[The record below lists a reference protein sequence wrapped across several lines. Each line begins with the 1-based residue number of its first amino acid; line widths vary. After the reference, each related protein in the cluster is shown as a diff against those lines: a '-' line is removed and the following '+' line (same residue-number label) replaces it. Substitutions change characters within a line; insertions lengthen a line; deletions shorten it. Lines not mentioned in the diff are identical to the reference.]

1 MHYIFSNLNANMK
14 QKTTSR
20 LVHGSVIMALIFG
33 MMACN
38 GTDSSDKTASNSTTD
53 TMSAAKTADS
63 AAAVKAKKKKKG
75 QLSIAM
81 AKADSAKMVKDAHGV
96 YNRADKEPE
105 FPGGESALS
114 TYINK
119 NLTYPQTAIDN
130 GTTGTVHVSF
140 VVDEHGKVM
149 DPQAM
154 DGKNLGDDL
163 VNQTL
168 KVFSNMPMWTPGM
181 VRGKKVK
188 TRLEV
193 PVTFELTDAD
203 Q

>member
-1 MHYIFSNLNANMK
+1 M
-14 QKTTSR
+14 Q
-20 LVHGSVIMALIFG
+20 GSVMMALIFG

-38 GTDSSDKTASNSTTD
+38 GTDSSDKTATNSSAD
-53 TMSAAKTADS
+53 SIAAAKTADS
-63 AAAVKAKKKKKG
+63 AAAVKVAKKKKGK
-75 QLSIAM
+75 LSIAL

-114 TYINK
+114 AYINK
-119 NLTYPQTAIDN
+119 NLSYPQTAIDN
-130 GTTGTVHVSF
+130 GTSGTVHVSF

-154 DGKNLGDDL
+154 DGQNLGNDL

-168 KVFSNMPMWTPGM
+168 MVFKNMPMWTPGM
-181 VRGKKVK
+181 VHGKKVK
-188 TRLEV
+188 TRLQV
-193 PVTFELTDAD
+193 PVTFELAD
-203 Q
+203 SDQ

>member
-1 MHYIFSNLNANMK
+1 MK

-20 LVHGSVIMALIFG
+20 FLQGSVIMALIFG

-63 AAAVKAKKKKKG
+63 AAAVQAKKKKKG
-75 QLSIAM
+75 KLSIAM

-105 FPGGESALS
+105 FPGGEGALS
-114 TYINK
+114 SYINK
-119 NLTYPQTAIDN
+119 NLPYPQSAIDN

-140 VVDEHGKVM
+140 VVDEHGKVV

-168 KVFSNMPMWTPGM
+168 KVFSNMPMWSPGL
-181 VRGKKVK
+181 VHGKKVK

-193 PVTFELTDAD
+193 PVTFELADAD

>member
-1 MHYIFSNLNANMK
+1 MK
-14 QKTTSR
+14 HKTISR
-20 LVHGSVIMALIFG
+20 LLHGSIIMSVIFG

-38 GTDSSDKTASNSTTD
+38 GTDSSDKKANDGSTDTASAMKAS
-53 TMSAAKTADS
+53 DS
-63 AAAVKAKKKKKG
+63 ATTVKAKKKKKG
-75 QLSIAM
+75 QFSIAM
-81 AKADSAKMVKDAHGV
+81 PKGDSAKMVKDAHGV

-105 FPGGESALS
+105 FPGGEGALS

-130 GTTGTVHVSF
+130 GTSGTVHVSF
-140 VVDEHGKVM
+140 VVDEHGKVI

-168 KVFSNMPMWTPGM
+168 KVFSGMPAWTPGM
-181 VRGKKVK
+181 VHGKKVK

-193 PVTFELTDAD
+193 PVTFELADAD

>member
-1 MHYIFSNLNANMK
+1 MK

-20 LVHGSVIMALIFG
+20 LMHGSLIMSIVFG

-38 GTDSSDKTASNSTTD
+38 GTDSSDKTANNSSTD
-53 TMSAAKTADS
+53 SVIAAKTADS
-63 AAAVKAKKKKKG
+63 VASVKAAKKKKGK
-75 QLSIAM
+75 LSVAL
-81 AKADSAKMVKDAHGV
+81 ARGDSAKMVKDAHGV

-105 FPGGESALS
+105 FPGGEGALS

-119 NLTYPQTAIDN
+119 NLPYPQTAIDN
-130 GTTGTVHVSF
+130 GTSGTVHVSF
-140 VVDEHGKVM
+140 VVDEHGKVI
-149 DPQAM
+149 DPQAL

-168 KVFSNMPMWTPGM
+168 KVFSDMPAWTPGM
-181 VRGKKVK
+181 VHGKKVK

-193 PVTFELTDAD
+193 PVTFELAD
-203 Q
+203 EN

>member
-1 MHYIFSNLNANMK
+1 MK

-63 AAAVKAKKKKKG
+63 AAAVQAKKKKKG
-75 QLSIAM
+75 KLSIAM

-105 FPGGESALS
+105 FPGGEGALS
-114 TYINK
+114 SYINK
-119 NLTYPQTAIDN
+119 NLPYPQSAIDN

-140 VVDEHGKVM
+140 VVDEHGKVV

>member
-1 MHYIFSNLNANMK
+1 MQGVVI
-14 QKTTSR
+14 
-20 LVHGSVIMALIFG
+20 VSVIFA

-38 GTDSSDKTASNSTTD
+38 GTDSSDKKANDNSADTA
-53 TMSAAKTADS
+53 SAAKTADS
-63 AAAVKAKKKKKG
+63 VAAVKAAKKKKG
-75 QLSIAM
+75 KLSVAM
-81 AKADSAKMVKDAHGV
+81 ARADSAKMTKDAHGV

-105 FPGGESALS
+105 FPGGEAALS

-119 NLTYPQTAIDN
+119 NLSYPQTAIDN
-130 GTTGTVHVSF
+130 GTSGTVHVSF
-140 VVDEHGKVM
+140 VVDEHGKVI

-168 KVFSNMPMWTPGM
+168 KVFGNMPAWTPGM
-181 VRGKKVK
+181 VHGKKVK

-193 PVTFELTDAD
+193 PVTFELADAD

>member
-1 MHYIFSNLNANMK
+1 MK

-20 LVHGSVIMALIFG
+20 IMQGSLIMSIIFG

-38 GTDSSDKTASNSTTD
+38 GTDSSDKTAKDSLTTPA
-53 TMSAAKTADS
+53 SAAKATDS
-63 AAAVKAKKKKKG
+63 ATSVKATKKKKG
-75 QLSIAM
+75 QMSIIM
-81 AKADSAKMVKDAHGV
+81 PRGDSAKIVKDVHGV
-96 YNRADKEPE
+96 YNRADKAPE
-105 FPGGESALS
+105 FPGGEAALS

-130 GTTGTVHVSF
+130 GTSGTVHITF
-140 VVDEHGKVM
+140 IVDEHGKVIN
-149 DPQAM
+149 PQAM

-181 VRGKKVK
+181 VHKKKVK

-193 PVTFELTDAD
+193 PVTFQLADAD

>member
-1 MHYIFSNLNANMK
+1 MK

-20 LVHGSVIMALIFG
+20 LMRGSVIMSIIFG

-38 GTDSSDKTASNSTTD
+38 GTESSDKTATD
-53 TMSAAKTADS
+53 SAAIAASAAKTADS
-63 AAAVKAKKKKKG
+63 VASVKAAKKKKGKLSVALAKG
-75 QLSIAM
+75 
-81 AKADSAKMVKDAHGV
+81 DSAKMVKDAHGV

-105 FPGGESALS
+105 FPGGEAALS
-114 TYINK
+114 NYINK
-119 NLTYPQTAIDN
+119 NLPYPQTAIDN
-130 GTTGTVHVSF
+130 GTSGTVHVSF
-140 VVDEHGKVM
+140 VVDEHGKVI

-168 KVFSNMPMWTPGM
+168 KVFSSMPMWTPGM
-181 VRGKKVK
+181 VHNKKVK

-193 PVTFELTDAD
+193 PVTFELADAD

>member
-1 MHYIFSNLNANMK
+1 MK

>member
-1 MHYIFSNLNANMK
+1 MK

-20 LVHGSVIMALIFG
+20 LMHGSVIMALIFG

-38 GTDSSDKTASNSTTD
+38 GSDSSDKTANNSTTD
-53 TMSAAKTADS
+53 TVSAAKAADTAAS
-63 AAAVKAKKKKKG
+63 VQAKKKKKG
-75 QLSIAM
+75 KLSVAM
-81 AKADSAKMVKDAHGV
+81 AMSDSAKMVKDAHGI

-105 FPGGESALS
+105 FPGGEAALS

-119 NLTYPQTAIDN
+119 NLSYPQAAIDN
-130 GTTGTVHVSF
+130 GTSGTVHVSF
-140 VVDEHGKVM
+140 VVDEHGKVIN
-149 DPQAM
+149 PQAM
-154 DGKNLGDDL
+154 DGKILGDDL

-181 VRGKKVK
+181 VHGKKVK
-188 TRLEV
+188 TRIEV
-193 PVTFELTDAD
+193 PITFELADAD

>member
-1 MHYIFSNLNANMK
+1 MK
-14 QKTTSR
+14 QKTISR
-20 LVHGSVIMALIFG
+20 LMHGSVIMSIIFG

-38 GTDSSDKTASNSTTD
+38 GSDSSDKTANDSSTTTATD
-53 TMSAAKTADS
+53 AKATDS
-63 AAAVKAKKKKKG
+63 ATRVKATKKKKV
-75 QLSIAM
+75 QMSIAM
-81 AKADSAKMVKDAHGV
+81 PMSDSAKMVEDVNGV
-96 YNRADKEPE
+96 YNRAEKAPE
-105 FPGGESALS
+105 FPGGEAALS

-119 NLTYPQTAIDN
+119 NLPYPQEAIDN
-130 GTTGTVHVSF
+130 GTSGTVHVTF
-140 VVDEHGKVM
+140 VVDEHGKVI

-181 VRGKKVK
+181 VHGKKVK

-193 PVTFELTDAD
+193 PVTFELADAD

>member
-1 MHYIFSNLNANMK
+1 MK
-14 QKTTSR
+14 QTTTSR
-20 LVHGSVIMALIFG
+20 LMHGSVIMALIFG

-38 GTDSSDKTASNSTTD
+38 GSDSSDKTANNSATD
-53 TMSAAKTADS
+53 TVSAAKAVDS
-63 AAAVKAKKKKKG
+63 AATVKVKKKKKG
-75 QLSIAM
+75 QLSIM
-81 AKADSAKMVKDAHGV
+81 MPMGDSAKMVKDAQGV

-105 FPGGESALS
+105 FPGGQGALS

-130 GTTGTVHVSF
+130 GTSGTMHVSF
-140 VVDEHGKVM
+140 VVDEHGKVV

-163 VNQTL
+163 VSQTL
-168 KVFSNMPMWTPGM
+168 KVFSNMPTWTPGM
-181 VRGKKVK
+181 VHGKKVK

-193 PVTFELTDAD
+193 PVTFELADAD

>member
-1 MHYIFSNLNANMK
+1 M
-14 QKTTSR
+14 
-20 LVHGSVIMALIFG
+20 HGSLIMSVIFG

-38 GTDSSDKTASNSTTD
+38 GTDSSDKKANDS
-53 TMSAAKTADS
+53 SAATTSAATATDS

-75 QLSIAM
+75 QMSVAM
-81 AKADSAKMVKDAHGV
+81 PMRDSAKMVKDVHGV
-96 YNRADKEPE
+96 YNRAEKAPE

-114 TYINK
+114 NYINK
-119 NLTYPQTAIDN
+119 NLTYPQSAVDN

-140 VVDEHGKVM
+140 VVDEHGKVI
-149 DPQAM
+149 DPQAL

-168 KVFSNMPMWTPGM
+168 KVFSNMPAWTPGM
-181 VRGKKVK
+181 VHGKKVK

-193 PVTFELTDAD
+193 PVTFELADAD

>member
-1 MHYIFSNLNANMK
+1 MHYIFFNLNANMK

-20 LVHGSVIMALIFG
+20 FLQGSVIMALIFG

-53 TMSAAKTADS
+53 TMSATKTADS
-63 AAAVKAKKKKKG
+63 AAALQAKKKKKG
-75 QLSIAM
+75 KLSIAM

-105 FPGGESALS
+105 FPGGEGALS
-114 TYINK
+114 SYINK
-119 NLTYPQTAIDN
+119 NLPYPQSAIDN

-140 VVDEHGKVM
+140 VVDEHGKVV

-168 KVFSNMPMWTPGM
+168 KVFSNMPMWSPGL
-181 VRGKKVK
+181 VHGKKVK

-193 PVTFELTDAD
+193 PVTFELADAD

>member
-1 MHYIFSNLNANMK
+1 M
-14 QKTTSR
+14 
-20 LVHGSVIMALIFG
+20 HGSVIMSIVFG

-38 GTDSSDKTASNSTTD
+38 GTDSTNKTANDSSAD
-53 TMSAAKTADS
+53 SVSAAKTADS
-63 AAAVKAKKKKKG
+63 AASVKAAKKKKGK
-75 QLSIAM
+75 LSVAM
-81 AKADSAKMVKDAHGV
+81 ARGDSAKMVKDAHGI
-96 YNRADKEPE
+96 YNRAEKAPE
-105 FPGGESALS
+105 FPGGEAALS

-130 GTTGTVHVSF
+130 GTSGTVHVSF
-140 VVDEHGKVM
+140 VVDEHGKVI

-181 VRGKKVK
+181 VHNKKVK

-193 PVTFELTDAD
+193 PVTFELADAD
-203 Q
+203 L